1 MVGVRWAS
9 SVTGT
14 WQQWRQ
20 CSQMTGWLHHP
31 CALLEVFYENAL
43 YKFTFDIDIWHWHW
57 LHSVWMTRWY
67 HAHGW
72 HYDISAHGWHNDN
85 SVHRWQ
91 DDCIDHGWHDD
102 DHAHGW
108 HDDISARGWHNDD
121 SVHRWQ
127 DDCIDHGWHSDDHAQ
142 SLTFTVLKELWQI
155 EELWNEFLSVSD
167 RLHCYQL
174 IASLKTVKRS
184 VWHVKVIIYNTS
196 THTLLSAILHS
207 FSLTK
212 WQNAI
217 FWHSNWSLKIQ
228 CQSLSN

>member
-1 MVGVRWAS
+1 MTMHMDDIMTSVCMDGTMSLYCTWMTRWNLCAWM
-9 SVTGT
+9 T
-14 WQQWRQ
+14 QCRQ
-20 CSQMTGWLHHP
+20 CAKMTGWL
-31 CALLEVFYENAL
+31 LV
-43 YKFTFDIDIWHWHW
+43 
-57 LHSVWMTRWY
+57 
-67 HAHGW
+67 
-72 HYDISAHGWHNDN
+72 
-85 SVHRWQ
+85 
-91 DDCIDHGWHDD
+91 HGWHDD

-108 HDDISARGWHNDD
+108 HYDISVHGWHNVVVLHMDD
-121 SVHRWQ
+121 TMTLVRM
-127 DDCIDHGWHSDDHAQ
+127 DDTMTTVYTDDMMNTGSKWCLQ

-196 THTLLSAILHS
+196 THTLLSAIFHS

-217 FWHSNWSLKIQ
+217 FWHSNWLLKIQ